1 MIKSITIDGV
11 EYLDIPDIISET
23 DIPLS
28 ALACTNSPYP
38 TTFGTTLWLQ
48 DKNGNHLTR
57 SAAAKLLDDTY
68 PVVKSNHDNKTRNS
82 RHKPA
87 KTIRKQPTDDNA

>member
-38 TTFGTTLWLQ
+38 TTFGTPL
-48 DKNGNHLTR
+48 
-57 SAAAKLLDDTY
+57 
-68 PVVKSNHDNKTRNS
+68 
-82 RHKPA
+82 
-87 KTIRKQPTDDNA
+87 